1 MLQPRLL
8 LSGLVLV
15 LICTLGPG
23 SALATVKCMCDN
35 GRVVHSMQDGEDA
48 CDDACQIHGGGGR
61 VWSPDYDSD
70 DDDDGRVRRRPNKPP
85 KDRPAS
91 PRR

>member
-8 LSGLVLV
+8 LSGLVLA

-23 SALATVKCMCDN
+23 TALAAVKCTCNN
-35 GRVVHSMQDGEDA
+35 GRTINTMRDGEDA
-48 CDDACQIHGGGGR
+48 CNDACQIHGGGGR
-61 VWSPDYDSD
+61 VWSPNVD
-70 DDDDGRVRRRPNKPP
+70 DDDDDVTVRRGPKKRP
-85 KDRPAS
+85 DRPAS